1 MLNKILERISGALNK
16 EKVSSTGD
24 REDAIELATAALM
37 IEVAR
42 ADHHF
47 DPREFEK
54 LIKLLEARL
63 KLTPDAAL
71 LLSEQ
76 AETRVENSVSLYE
89 FTRRLHDSLEPA
101 EKSSIVD
108 MLWQVAFADGR
119 LDMYEDALILKLSDL
134 LYVPRTEVMR
144 LKSVAKKAIA
154 Q

>member
-1 MLNKILERISGALNK
+1 MLNKILERISGALTK
-16 EKVSSTGD
+16 DEVSDSGE

-63 KLTPDAAL
+63 NLTPDAAL

-89 FTRRLHDSLEPA
+89 FTRRLHDSLEPS

-144 LKSVAKKAIA
+144 LKSIAKKSIA
-154 Q
+154 H